1 MTSSL
6 KWASVAL
13 AFVPGLMTVSIFVT
27 EPPILAS
34 TAAIIVDFIAFL
46 WIAVTVIYYRRTRTF
61 AAAKLFALL
70 LIVLPRSVFLISFW
84 VTTSLSG
91 PQIDRPGKA
100 ERSRVTCLDHPL
112 KRPVLYLLP
121 P

>member
-1 MTSSL
+1 MTSSF

-27 EPPILAS
+27 EPSILAS

-61 AAAKLFALL
+61 AAAKL
-70 LIVLPRSVFLISFW
+70 IVLPGPVLLTWIW
-84 VTTSLSG
+84 ITTSQYG
-91 PQIDRPGKA
+91 
-100 ERSRVTCLDHPL
+100 H
-112 KRPVLYLLP
+112 
-121 P
+121 